1 MGYHGRKAIP
11 IYGIGTAFLDR
22 DHRSDLA
29 AEMKGEIMP
38 NEKNSPGEVQQ
49 AIRLGAITGEYK
61 ADTQKV
67 IQALNGLRST
77 EIMSYLQYMQHQY
90 MAVSLLSPGLKSEFE
105 AHAAQELDHANRLAE
120 RVQQLGGVP
129 IYDPKEISSKAANV
143 GVVPEQGA
151 TLTEMVV
158 EDLLLER
165 QQIEV
170 YSALIR
176 EIGDRDL
183 VTRHVLVGILAE
195 TEKHASELADYLKR
209 TADTPRH
216 I

>member
-1 MGYHGRKAIP
+1 
-11 IYGIGTAFLDR
+11 
-22 DHRSDLA
+22 
-29 AEMKGEIMP
+29 MP
-38 NEKNSPGEVQQ
+38 SEKNSPGEVQQ
-49 AIRLGAITGEYK
+49 AIRLGPITGEYK
-61 ADTQKV
+61 ADTNRV
-67 IQALNGLRST
+67 IQALNALRST

-90 MAVSLLSPGLKSEFE
+90 MAVSLLSPGLKAEFE
-105 AHAAQELDHANRLAE
+105 AHATQELDHANRLAE

-143 GVVPEQGA
+143 GVVPEQAG